1 LERAVD
7 AGRPA
12 RSKLGAAMDFPTL
25 SSNPQAPKVLF
36 VSHEASRTGAV
47 IALLRQVTWLAE
59 QGVIRPVFLVRTPG
73 ELFDRDI
80 LDAFEALGPT
90 RLVSAR
96 IERIRRIVTNRLAGW
111 PSRWLDLL
119 FCLRCWAA
127 YRDVDVVWFNTVMN
141 GPAHFDLSLL
151 AAPRVCH
158 IHELSRF
165 LRAYLPPEWMS
176 AAIDDVDVWAAVS
189 DPVAEMLNSRYRVDP
204 GRIEILPGIADLGA
218 PAPDGGSQ
226 PGDSV
231 VAEPEPSKF
240 RVAAIGPPVSRKGS
254 DIFVAVA
261 VELAR
266 RGWRER
272 VEMTWLGGK
281 EGTSDFDDLLSDVE
295 AAGLAG
301 MVSVL
306 PARKD
311 LEVLYADL
319 DLLLIPSRQES
330 FPLVMLEA
338 GAFGVP
344 IVTFAASGGSAVFA
358 SWGAGVT
365 VPYLDSRAMAEAV
378 ISLMGNPE
386 ELRRLGAASRA
397 LVERRFTS
405 DAIGASCES
414 ILGRALASPRRR
426 LRARLRRVL
435 SSRRPS

>member
-1 LERAVD
+1 
-7 AGRPA
+7 
-12 RSKLGAAMDFPTL
+12 MDFPT
-25 SSNPQAPKVLF
+25 SSSDPQVPKVLF

-80 LDAFEALGPT
+80 LEAFEALGPT

-119 FCLRCWAA
+119 FCVRCWAA

-204 GRIEILPGIADLGA
+204 GRMEILPGIANLAA
-218 PAPDGGSQ
+218 PPSDRVSEPGLRESQ
-226 PGDSV
+226 PGLRESQPDDSA
-231 VAEPEPSKF
+231 VAEPDQSKF

-281 EGTSDFDDLLSDVE
+281 EGTSDFDDLLSDVQ

-311 LEVLYADL
+311 LEVFYADL

-414 ILGRALASPRRR
+414 ILGRVLASPRRR

-435 SSRRPS
+435 ASRRPS